1 MSTSTLRIAVIGAGI
16 AGLTTAAALARRGVR
31 CQVYEQAKVLA
42 EVGAGIQLAPNATRL
57 LARLGL
63 TELPRLAVQ
72 PAAIEMRRWNDGRQL
87 GRTVLGAACVQ
98 RYGAPYYTVHRADLH
113 GCLLGQLAPDSV
125 TLGHRLV
132 GIADIDG
139 ALQLRFGN
147 GRTVTADAVLGAD
160 GIHSVVR
167 RWLVSDSPRYS
178 GQVMYRGLVPATAV
192 PLLAQECKVSLWL
205 GPGRHCVSYPVSAG
219 RYISFGATMPA
230 DGRPTESWTE
240 PGRLTDLITGYS
252 GWHDDVLTL
261 LRAADT
267 VTRSALHD
275 RDPIATWCSGAV
287 ALVGD
292 AAHPML
298 PFVAQG
304 ANQAI
309 EDAIVL
315 ADLLGC
321 ASPGT
326 VADALRRYE
335 ELRRPRT
342 DEVHQRSRT
351 NQQTLHLR
359 DEDRLPDLQE
369 HAWLYEYDAGSAA
382 QQSWSH

>member
-16 AGLTTAAALARRGVR
+16 AGLTTAAALARRGLR
-31 CQVYEQAKVLA
+31 CHVYEQAAELA

-63 TELPRLAVQ
+63 TQLPRLAVQ
-72 PAAIEMRRWNDGRQL
+72 PAAIEMRRWDDGRML
-87 GRTVLGAACVQ
+87 GRTALGSACVEL
-98 RYGAPYYTVHRADLH
+98 YGAPYYTVHRADLH
-113 GCLLGQLAPDSV
+113 RCLLGQLAPGTVS
-125 TLGHRLV
+125 LGHRLV
-132 GIADIDG
+132 GIADVDG
-139 ALQLRFGN
+139 ALELRFGN
-147 GRTVTADAVLGAD
+147 GSRVGANVVLGAD

-167 RWLVSDSPRYS
+167 RWLVSDSPRSS
-178 GQVMYRGLVPATAV
+178 GQVMYRGLVPAASA
-192 PLLAQECKVSLWL
+192 PFLPREPKVSLWL
-205 GPGRHCVSYPVSAG
+205 GPGRHCVSYPVAAG

-230 DGRPTESWTE
+230 AGRPAESWTE
-240 PGRLTDLITGYS
+240 PGRLADLIPGYA
-252 GWHDDVLTL
+252 GWHDEVRML
-261 LRAADT
+261 LSAAGT

-275 RDPIATWCSGAV
+275 RDPVATWCAGGV

-309 EDAIVL
+309 EDAVVVAELL
-315 ADLLGC
+315 AG
-321 ASPGT
+321 ASPDT
-326 VADALRRYE
+326 AADALRRYQ

-342 DEVHQRSRT
+342 DEVHQRSRA

-359 DEDRLPDLQE
+359 DEDRLPDLQD
-369 HAWLYEYDAGSAA
+369 HAWLYEYDAESAA
-382 QQSWSH
+382 RRSWSL